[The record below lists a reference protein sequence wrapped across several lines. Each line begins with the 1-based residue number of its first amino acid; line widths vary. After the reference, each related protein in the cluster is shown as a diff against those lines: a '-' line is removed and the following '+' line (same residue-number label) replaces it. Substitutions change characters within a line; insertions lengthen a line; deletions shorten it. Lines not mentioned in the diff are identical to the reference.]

1 MLRYAI
7 DSGITGESQ
16 RALLIAAGLVVLLH
30 ALHGA
35 GQYFQNYIGEYL
47 SQHVAYELRNRLYDR
62 IQRLSFSFH
71 DQSQTGQL
79 MARVT
84 VDVENSR
91 QFLDQ
96 GLLRL
101 TLAFGQFFAISAILI
116 SMNWQLALL
125 ILIMAPVTGYISVST
140 MQKLRPI
147 SRAIQQQTGAYLAVL
162 QESLAGIRVVKA
174 FASED
179 REFERFRGANWAV
192 REKTLEQN
200 RISAFRQPM
209 LTFTLESLNAGIL
222 IYGGSLV
229 IGQELTLGTLVAFT
243 QYQRLLAQPV
253 RQVGQLFNTVSRAAA
268 AGERIFQILDTT
280 SDVAEK
286 PDAGELTDVKGH
298 VVYENVS
305 FGYGTDFTVVSEI
318 DIDATP
324 GETIA
329 LMGPIGSGKSTVLNL
344 LPRFYDVSGGRL
356 LIDGVDI
363 RDVTLASLRA
373 NIGIVMQDVFLF
385 SAPIRDNI
393 AYGRPDA
400 TDEEVIE
407 AAKIA
412 RIHDFIVSLPEG
424 YSTEVGERGIT
435 LSGGQKQRVAIA
447 RTLLL
452 DPKILVLDDST
463 SSVDMETEFLI
474 QQALQELLKG
484 RTAFVIAHRIR
495 TIRNADQIL
504 VINDGR
510 IVERGVHD
518 DLIAAGGLYREI
530 YEVQLR
536 DQEQLARAASQRAE
550 AEETAP

>member
-1 MLRYAI
+1 M
-7 DSGITGESQ
+7 
-16 RALLIAAGLVVLLH
+16 
-30 ALHGA
+30 
-35 GQYFQNYIGEYL
+35 
-47 SQHVAYELRNRLYDR
+47 
-62 IQRLSFSFH
+62 
-71 DQSQTGQL
+71 
-79 MARVT
+79 
-84 VDVENSR
+84 
-91 QFLDQ
+91 
-96 GLLRL
+96 
-101 TLAFGQFFAISAILI
+101 
-116 SMNWQLALL
+116 
-125 ILIMAPVTGYISVST
+125 
-140 MQKLRPI
+140 
-147 SRAIQQQTGAYLAVL
+147 
-162 QESLAGIRVVKA
+162 
-174 FASED
+174 
-179 REFERFRGANWAV
+179 
-192 REKTLEQN
+192 
-200 RISAFRQPM
+200 
-209 LTFTLESLNAGIL
+209 
-222 IYGGSLV
+222 
-229 IGQELTLGTLVAFT
+229 
-243 QYQRLLAQPV
+243 
-253 RQVGQLFNTVSRAAA
+253 
-268 AGERIFQILDTT
+268 
-280 SDVAEK
+280 
-286 PDAGELTDVKGH
+286 
-298 VVYENVS
+298 S

-318 DIDATP
+318 DIDARP

-400 TDEEVIE
+400 TEEEVIE